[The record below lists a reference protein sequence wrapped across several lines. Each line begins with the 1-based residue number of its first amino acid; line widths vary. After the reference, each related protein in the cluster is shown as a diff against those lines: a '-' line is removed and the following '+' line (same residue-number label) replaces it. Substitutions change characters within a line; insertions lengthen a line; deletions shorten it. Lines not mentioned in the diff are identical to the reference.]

1 MCGHYPDSL
10 CGIGYSWVHLTT
22 ISSLDRHGVPTEV
35 YCELNLARQP
45 RNRVLHHSDQRQT
58 LEVTTTNIQGF
69 EIALTITASLDAT
82 SVVTSRSAARYL
94 RVLPYS
100 APFRRL
106 ANVSTRVYTSWMKAG
121 RAKLFQ
127 NGGSQ
132 AVRLPADCR
141 FPRGQREVIVRRV
154 GHRVVLEPLD
164 EWPDEFLKCLGT
176 LSGELPRPKQAPIA
190 KLRDPFE

>member
-1 MCGHYPDSL
+1 MANCPVCRYRN
-10 CGIGYSWVHLTT
+10 GYRSGGYATSY
-22 ISSLDRHGVPTEV
+22 SSSSSSYGNSGGGGRASGGSRPRWSRTNGGRSRSRQRKFRASRWPPRSPPTSM
-35 YCELNLARQP
+35 R
-45 RNRVLHHSDQRQT
+45 R
-58 LEVTTTNIQGF
+58 
-69 EIALTITASLDAT
+69 
-82 SVVTSRSAARYL
+82 SVVTSRRAARYL
-94 RVLPYS
+94 RTSPNS
-100 APFRRL
+100 SPFRRL
-106 ANVSTRVYTSWMKAG
+106 ANVSTQVYTSRMKAA

>member
-1 MCGHYPDSL
+1 MACRQKRTVTATLADSKGTVS
-10 CGIGYSWVHLTT
+10 CAPPTNSGPSRSRRRKFRASRWPT
-22 ISSLDRHGVPTEV
+22 SS
-35 YCELNLARQP
+35 
-45 RNRVLHHSDQRQT
+45 
-58 LEVTTTNIQGF
+58 
-69 EIALTITASLDAT
+69 ALGSMRR
-82 SVVTSRSAARYL
+82 SVVTSPRAACVRIE
-94 RVLPYS
+94 PYS
-100 APFRRL
+100 ATFRRL
-106 ANVSTRVYTSWMKAG
+106 ANVSTRVYTFRMKAA